1 MRRRPRWD
9 LRARL
14 VVAFVG
20 VALLAAT
27 LATVYSSVSMD
38 AHVAAAA
45 KARLEHSAA
54 HSGDVAAVVYEQN
67 HGWTPVAVTELHHL
81 AQIDDLAVSL
91 IDETGRA
98 IMWMPPGAPLQKGA
112 SASAPVVSGG
122 QTIGRVTVSQANGR
136 LLTAEEAQLGQQLNR
151 MHLVAG
157 ITSAAIAFA
166 IGLYLAL
173 TLSRPLRRIRTG
185 AEAMAAGDLDVRVK
199 ETGDDEISAVARA
212 LNGLA
217 ETLQREEELRKESV
231 ADLAHELRTPV
242 MGLLARVEAA
252 QDGVFDDEAA
262 NLAAMHD
269 EALRLTRLLD
279 DLSALADAQR
289 PGLLL
294 SGEPVDLS
302 AVAAGPA
309 DALAQGFADK
319 GIAFTTDLHA
329 VIVAGDRKRLEQVV
343 VNLLTNALRYTDAGG
358 RVSLSVRR
366 VGDDAVLEVAD
377 SGVGI
382 PPEDLPHVFTRFW
395 RGEKSRSRATG
406 GAGIGLSIVQELVR
420 AHGGRVAVVST
431 VGHGSV
437 FRVVI
442 PCHDNVNRVMY

>member
-1 MRRRPRWD
+1 
-9 LRARL
+9 
-14 VVAFVG
+14 
-20 VALLAAT
+20 VALLAAAM
-27 LATVYSSVSMD
+27 ATVYSSVSMD

-45 KARLEHSAA
+45 QARLQHSAT

-67 HGWTPVAVTELHHL
+67 GGWTSAGAAELHHL

-91 IDETGRA
+91 IDETGRT
-98 IMWMPPGAPLQKGA
+98 IMWMPPSAPLQKGA

-136 LLTAEEAQLGQQLNR
+136 LLTAEEVQLGQQLNR

-217 ETLQREEELRKESV
+217 GTLQREEELRKESV

-289 PGLLL
+289 PGLLI

-309 DALAQGFADK
+309 DALAQGFTDK
-319 GIAFTTDLHA
+319 GIAFTADLHSA
-329 VIVAGDRKRLEQVV
+329 VVAGDRKRLEQVV
-343 VNLLTNALRYTDAGG
+343 VNLLTNARCWRPRQPCRAAG
-358 RVSLSVRR
+358 RR
-366 VGDDAVLEVAD
+366 
-377 SGVGI
+377 
-382 PPEDLPHVFTRFW
+382 
-395 RGEKSRSRATG
+395 
-406 GAGIGLSIVQELVR
+406 
-420 AHGGRVAVVST
+420 
-431 VGHGSV
+431 
-437 FRVVI
+437 
-442 PCHDNVNRVMY
+442 

>member
-1 MRRRPRWD
+1 
-9 LRARL
+9 

-27 LATVYSSVSMD
+27 LATVYSSIGMD
-38 AHVAAAA
+38 ARVTAAAE
-45 KARLEHSAA
+45 ARLRHSAT
-54 HSGDVAAVVYEQN
+54 HSSDVAAVVYEQN
-67 HGWTPVAVTELHHL
+67 HGWTPIAVTELHHL

-91 IDETGRA
+91 VDEAGRT
-98 IMWMPPGAPLQKGA
+98 IMGMPPSAPLQHGA

-122 QTIGRVTVSQANGR
+122 RAIGRVTVSQANGR
-136 LLTAEEAQLGQQLNR
+136 LLTAEEVQLGQQLNR

-157 ITSAAIAFA
+157 VTSAAIAFA

-185 AEAMAAGDLDVRVK
+185 AEAMGAGDLDVRVK

-279 DLSALADAQR
+279 DLSALADAER

-302 AVAAGPA
+302 AVAAGVA
-309 DALAQGFADK
+309 DALGQGFVEK
-319 GIAFTTDLHA
+319 GIVLTTDAHP
-329 VIVAGDRKRLEQVV
+329 VVVAGDRKRLEQVV

-358 RVSLSVRR
+358 HVSLSVRQA
-366 VGDDAVLEVAD
+366 GDNAVLEVVD
-377 SGVGI
+377 DGVGI

-406 GAGIGLSIVQELVR
+406 GAGIGLSIVKELVR
-420 AHGGRVAVVST
+420 AHDGQVTVAST
-431 VGHGSV
+431 VGKGTV

-442 PCHDNVNRVMY
+442 PSCGQPPSGIL